1 MMDFPRYV
9 LSSPDINEKTLWI
22 LSKEKDGMVI
32 LEAPEWSPI
41 RQVNFVASL
50 DKMAA
55 DQTKKRYPEIE
66 VPNERPFKCLSFA
79 RKSFVYFLDLD
90 RVLYLHADRSRSY
103 LFILSKASLSMNS
116 PLRGE
121 ICLLY
126 TSDAADD

>member
-1 MMDFPRYV
+1 
-9 LSSPDINEKTLWI
+9 
-22 LSKEKDGMVI
+22 MVI

-103 LFILSKASLSMNS
+103 QFILSKASLSMNS

-121 ICLLY
+121 IQPFRYLEESISCVWMVKLIKFVFK
-126 TSDAADD
+126 

>member
-1 MMDFPRYV
+1 
-9 LSSPDINEKTLWI
+9 
-22 LSKEKDGMVI
+22 MVI

-90 RVLYLHADRSRSY
+90 RVLYLHADRTVISVY
-103 LFILSKASLSMNS
+103 TLKGQFIHEFSTKGGDSAI
-116 PLRGE
+116 PLPRGVYILRMDGE
-121 ICLLY
+121 TYKIRL
-126 TSDAADD
+126 

>member
-66 VPNERPFKCLSFA
+66 VPNERPFKCL
-79 RKSFVYFLDLD
+79 
-90 RVLYLHADRSRSY
+90 
-103 LFILSKASLSMNS
+103 LSSS
-116 PLRGE
+116 G
-121 ICLLY
+121 
-126 TSDAADD
+126 

>member
-1 MMDFPRYV
+1 
-9 LSSPDINEKTLWI
+9 
-22 LSKEKDGMVI
+22 MVI

-103 LFILSKASLSMNS
+103 LFILSKAQFIHEFSTKGGDSAI
-116 PLRGE
+116 PLPRGVYILRMDGE
-121 ICLLY
+121 TYKIRL
-126 TSDAADD
+126 

>member
-1 MMDFPRYV
+1 
-9 LSSPDINEKTLWI
+9 
-22 LSKEKDGMVI
+22 MVI

-66 VPNERPFKCLSFA
+66 VPNERPLKCLSFA
-79 RKSFVYFLDLD
+79 RQSFVYFLDLD

-121 ICLLY
+121 IQPFRYLEESISCVGMVKLIKFVFK
-126 TSDAADD
+126 